1 MIKLKDLLKE
11 NIGGMVS
18 LSPVNSPF
26 IKKEEKITEGPDA
39 DLFKKLGKVDDQ
51 IIKLMMMYAK
61 KADVDKIA
69 QSWMAGLHV
78 KLKKAGI
85 KL

>member
-18 LSPVNSPF
+18 LGPLNSPF
-26 IKKEEKITEGPDA
+26 IKKEEKINEGPDV

-51 IIKLMMMYAK
+51 IIKLLMQYTA
-61 KADVDKIA
+61 KADVHKIA
-69 QSWMAGLHV
+69 NSWMLGLHA
-78 KLKKAGI
+78 KIKKHGI
-85 KL
+85 KI

>member
-1 MIKLKDLLKE
+1 MIKLKELLKE

-18 LSPVNSPF
+18 IGSINPPF
-26 IKKEEKITEGPDA
+26 IKEEEKINEGPDA
-39 DLFKKLGKVDDQ
+39 ELFQKLGKIDDQ
-51 IIKLMMMYAK
+51 IIKLMVMYSK
-61 KADVDKIA
+61 KADTDKIA
-69 QSWMAGLHV
+69 QSWMAGLHS

>member
-1 MIKLKDLLKE
+1 MIKLKDILKE

-18 LSPVNSPF
+18 IGALNSPF
-26 IKKEEKITEGPDA
+26 IKKEEKINEGPDA
-39 DLFKKLGKVDDQ
+39 DLFGKLGKVDDQ
-51 IIKLMMMYAK
+51 IIKLMMAYSK
-61 KADVDKIA
+61 KADTDKIA
-69 QSWMAGLHV
+69 QSWMAGLHA